1 MKHFFLVV
9 LILVACA
16 AHAQTGVPTP
26 SEPRLMTGPDGALV
40 SSTNPLPT
48 TASIGSITVTAFPV
62 YSDSLG
68 GNATATVD
76 ASNRV
81 VISETGGIATT
92 TLAIVNLEAEVASGN
107 VAITAGLVDV
117 VDELKPPATVAQANV
132 VLVANV
138 AQTLTA
144 LADRRTVTIKAL
156 VDNTESVWLT
166 FDNATLAAAVSSGYQ
181 LSPGA
186 AITLPLADS
195 LVVGYIASTAENIFV
210 LEAAE

>member
-9 LILVACA
+9 LIILVACA
-16 AHAQTGVPTP
+16 AFAQTGVPTP
-26 SEPRLMTGPDGALV
+26 SEPRLMIDSAGTLV

-48 TASIGSITVTAFPV
+48 TASIGSITVEAFPV
-62 YSDSLG
+62 YSNAAG
-68 GNATATVD
+68 ENATATVD

-81 VISETGGIATT
+81 VISEEGG
-92 TLAIVNLEAEVASGN
+92 LAALQ
-107 VAITAGLVDV
+107 
-117 VDELKPPATVAQANV
+117 PPATVAQANIA
-132 VLVANV
+132 LVANV